1 MQGLRFSIQN
11 LLGNPEYAFKIR
23 KYFDFLSLNFA
34 ERTQETDPR
43 SEWRTLQEEM
53 LRSYLASAETDLKA
67 KQELI
72 DVKHQR
78 LNLAQDEYHHLSN
91 TLSNL
96 SASSTS
102 CKTFYEF
109 FKIVKN
115 PSFLQQKC
123 VNFYSSIFTSNVAH
137 WKKTSSFLYPSS
149 TYKAKGW
156 PDLTGIWKTMLLCRD

>member
-1 MQGLRFSIQN
+1 
-11 LLGNPEYAFKIR
+11 
-23 KYFDFLSLNFA
+23 LNFA

-115 PSFLQQKC
+115 PSFLQ
-123 VNFYSSIFTSNVAH
+123 
-137 WKKTSSFLYPSS
+137 KKMCQFL
-149 TYKAKGW
+149 
-156 PDLTGIWKTMLLCRD
+156 